1 MIIPVR
7 CVTCGKM
14 LSDKWTVYVEMINDP
29 EKTNENTIS
38 IHISDYTK
46 KSKELIAFEKLGIR
60 RYCCR
65 RHLLSHIELI
75 DDI

>member
-14 LSDKWTVYVEMINDP
+14 LSDKWKVYVEMIDDP

-46 KSKELIAFEKLGIR
+46 KSKELKAFEKLGIR

>member
-14 LSDKWTVYVEMINDP
+14 LSDKWKVYVEMINDP

-46 KSKELIAFEKLGIR
+46 KSKELQAFEKLGIR

>member
-14 LSDKWTVYVEMINDP
+14 LSDKWKVYVEMINDP

-46 KSKELIAFEKLGIR
+46 KSKKTAFEKLGIR